1 MVVIRR
7 MKPKRNNRLLYFGS
21 IIVVIIV
28 VFLSVGFSAFLNQLF
43 IDDISLNVR
52 VDRDIRVS
60 GVRVDSVND
69 ATSYYEDYNV
79 SNISGR
85 LGLNSDSSYVIYEV
99 DIYNL
104 GNTLM
109 GIREASIDNENL
121 KFEFLDYN
129 LKDKI
134 CENGQCSLGI
144 KKKIRIKISYKEG
157 VDISSVDNS
166 FVLNFTFG
174 RIFSVS
180 YFNISESDS
189 FPKEVI
195 EGDSLNLHIPQ
206 ALDYHIKVFMGDKL
220 LSYGNDYEYSNDYFV
235 LNNIMGDVR
244 IYYKMP
250 ICQRATILHT
260 EECKGNYCSGMG
272 YKPSG
277 SMGTSTI
284 TYGKLGNQGV
294 LASGDAFDCDVNGD
308 GVYDANIERF
318 YYVTDLDNNS
328 NVGIFIYYNNV
339 SEGMPRNDLYYQ
351 YNTIAENWHGPLN
364 AVKQLPTKKQWSN
377 VSLFNSERKIVN
389 EYGTTS
395 TKDGHKF
402 PDVFSYSEYAARFL
416 TFGEVKKLVN
426 FYIPTWKNGELDD
439 HIYLVENTNFSKKDH
454 SKFDVYWLETLRN
467 TMSSHSWIIYATARR
482 VHSVKVQRTDVLIGV
497 RPVIEVSKSDIV
509 Y

>member
-1 MVVIRR
+1 MLVIRR

-52 VDRDIRVS
+52 VDRDIRVY

-235 LNNIMGDVR
+235 LNNIMGDVK

-250 ICQRATILHT
+250 RC
-260 EECKGNYCSGMG
+260 
-272 YKPSG
+272 
-277 SMGTSTI
+277 
-284 TYGKLGNQGV
+284 
-294 LASGDAFDCDVNGD
+294 
-308 GVYDANIERF
+308 
-318 YYVTDLDNNS
+318 
-328 NVGIFIYYNNV
+328 
-339 SEGMPRNDLYYQ
+339 
-351 YNTIAENWHGPLN
+351 
-364 AVKQLPTKKQWSN
+364 
-377 VSLFNSERKIVN
+377 
-389 EYGTTS
+389 
-395 TKDGHKF
+395 
-402 PDVFSYSEYAARFL
+402 
-416 TFGEVKKLVN
+416 
-426 FYIPTWKNGELDD
+426 
-439 HIYLVENTNFSKKDH
+439 
-454 SKFDVYWLETLRN
+454 
-467 TMSSHSWIIYATARR
+467 
-482 VHSVKVQRTDVLIGV
+482 
-497 RPVIEVSKSDIV
+497 
-509 Y
+509 